1 MHDAIWK
8 GEYHDPERGPKRI
21 TMVFS
26 SHGYS
31 IVMGWSSKAVLRR
44 FFWGY
49 NPIAAVPPVFS
60 WGASHCLGEG
70 GNGETMKK
78 HIRRH
83 MLEPIGSM
91 QGTFAYLYWPQ
102 KINQQ

>member
-31 IVMGWSSKAVLRR
+31 IVMG
-44 FFWGY
+44 
-49 NPIAAVPPVFS
+49 
-60 WGASHCLGEG
+60 
-70 GNGETMKK
+70 
-78 HIRRH
+78 
-83 MLEPIGSM
+83 
-91 QGTFAYLYWPQ
+91 
-102 KINQQ
+102 